1 MPFGGIKYTHD
12 IGSPVPLSSSRTFSS
27 PEGNPLP
34 SISRSPGPPSRLLW
48 VDRHDINGMIEQCL
62 FCILLLSRHSLFFVF
77 KKINVTR
84 IAISRA
90 FGNFSGMEVP
100 LPLGILRPG
109 SPGPGKRLEDRA
121 ASCSLRGRPS
131 TSCRAKTLGVLA
143 RGSVQGASPPLNFR
157 STVLRSRL
165 LPPPQGLEGT
175 LPSQFGQTHTRR
187 GPHPVG
193 VLSQQS
199 SASNL

>member
-109 SPGPGKRLEDRA
+109 SPGPGKAWKTARLLAAPGAAPLLRA
-121 ASCSLRGRPS
+121 TQRPS
-131 TSCRAKTLGVLA
+131 EFWP
-143 RGSVQGASPPLNFR
+143 GALPKEPLLHWSPPLSSQKR
-157 STVLRSRL
+157 
-165 LPPPQGLEGT
+165 
-175 LPSQFGQTHTRR
+175 PSATPAGPGGDPSGSVRARR
-187 GPHPVG
+187 TPAG
-193 VLSQQS
+193 VLSQQA
-199 SASNL
+199 SASSL